1 MVLRKLIANPE
12 TGIPLLFTN
21 VFEPISKTVPF
32 VVFLLISVGWALLQ
46 TQFMSNFV
54 TMTLVYTVMMP
65 LAVATGAGDPI
76 ALAWAVNTAACL
88 AIIFPSGT
96 VVSAL
101 IIGSGEVYMSVVV
114 RYGSFM
120 VLFILLLITFVV
132 YPYASFVFG
141 FFG

>member
-1 MVLRKLIANPE
+1 
-12 TGIPLLFTN
+12 
-21 VFEPISKTVPF
+21 
-32 VVFLLISVGWALLQ
+32 
-46 TQFMSNFV
+46 MSNFV

-101 IIGSGEVYMSVVV
+101 IIGSGEVSMPVVV